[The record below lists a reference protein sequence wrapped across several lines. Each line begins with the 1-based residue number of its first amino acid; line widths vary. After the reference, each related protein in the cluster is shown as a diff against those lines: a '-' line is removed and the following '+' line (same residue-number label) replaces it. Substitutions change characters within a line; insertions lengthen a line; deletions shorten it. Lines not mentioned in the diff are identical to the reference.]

1 MSGNAPVDPAE
12 VPVFTG
18 DLEVLDTKVKALSTG
33 GAKIATAAGDVHTS
47 FGGLRAFYKAPE
59 AEQLFAVT
67 KPVSDTGLSLS
78 SDLCVIAGA
87 LGTYARDA
95 RPLKEKLDN
104 LKGEA
109 SAFRTKIAGDDK
121 WREDGDL
128 IEENLDRRNEIAEV
142 WTAFQEIERTCHN
155 KIVALVCGTPLKVN
169 DGSNKE
175 GMYGYDAEAL
185 KQSKS
190 LPWGDAVE
198 ESTPAWQV
206 WEHAWDF
213 GKGVI
218 VDGVWGTIKGLGTLV
233 GFSGW
238 DAAGQAW
245 VGLGKLATGLVITSI
260 PGANVAFWMAD
271 DKDMPGWLR
280 DSRTAM
286 KETGK
291 ALVAWDQWGEN
302 PARAAGAVTFNVV
315 TTVFTGGTGGAAAGA
330 GKAGAAAKA
339 LSFAGKAGR
348 AIDPTTYIF
357 KGAGAG
363 LSKIGDVMAGLKGMG
378 KIEIPALPEGAIT
391 LPEGSFKLPDGTLH
405 LPEGAAIPEG
415 AFEVPKGTV
424 QLPEGVAIPKG
435 AVDLG
440 DGMVKMPDGTP
451 PPAGSMPVPEG
462 AIKVPEGTT
471 ALPEGTAK
479 VTDLDGN
486 TVYVDGKGNL
496 LKEDGTLQQHHSAA
510 TKEPG
515 GQGADPANPTA
526 GADNPRVPNPTREP
540 ALAGAGAAHVGDN
553 AGGVI
558 RLGDSLDN
566 DLGDVGRSGDDAP
579 GGGAVDRTPGGGVGD
594 NLPTGQVGNNLPGGT
609 AGDNLPTNNLDNTAG
624 GAGRTGDNTPGAGST
639 PPGGNLG
646 DNTVP
651 GGRSETPGTGGGGRD
666 LPTGAVDEGLPGG
679 SSADNG
685 VPGGF
690 GRPETP
696 GAGGLDDAAHGAD
709 DAARAADDAAHRA
722 EYEAARDKP
731 ASERTPAER
740 AAITR
745 EHVRLAN
752 EDPVWRAEYY
762 DKWGPGKRNSAEEMV
777 DGQLLPKL
785 VEKPDGSWMA
795 ADELPYA
802 DPERFHLT
810 PLERGRDTVAPDDLK
825 HLDEVAAKRTA
836 GMELKKADVAFEK
849 NPTDET
855 AQALAD
861 AQKHYD
867 KTVGVDVSNNTKL
880 GEALGEEAA
889 RRHMLL
895 QKEFEGAKEVD
906 DPPLPETPNGSKK
919 FDQLW
924 RDKDGNLVI
933 VEAKGPNGTLEW
945 RQGNGE
951 LDSNTMVKQGTIEY
965 VRTIVAD
972 MEQRAFTSPGDA
984 KYAAEIKTAIENK
997 TLRFVLV
1004 QAAENTGKYAGAEL
1018 KHLKLF

>member
-1 MSGNAPVDPAE
+1 MSGNAAVDPAE

-87 LGTYARDA
+87 LGTYAREA

-104 LKGEA
+104 LRGEA
-109 SAFRTKIAGDDK
+109 SAFRTRIDGDDK

-128 IEENLDRRNEIAEV
+128 IEENLDRRNEIAGV
-142 WTAFQEIERTCHN
+142 WAAFQEIERTCHN
-155 KIVALVCGTPLKVN
+155 RIVALVCGTPLKVN
-169 DGSNKE
+169 DGSNQA

-260 PGANVAFWMAD
+260 PGANAVFWTAD
-271 DKDMPGWLR
+271 DKDMPAWLR

-315 TTVFTGGTGGAAAGA
+315 TTVFTGGAGGAAAGA
-330 GKAGAAAKA
+330 GKAGAAARA

-391 LPEGSFKLPDGTLH
+391 LPEGSFKMPDGTLH

-424 QLPEGVAIPKG
+424 QLPEGAAIPRG

-462 AIKVPEGTT
+462 AVKVPEGTT

-496 LKEDGTLQQHHSAA
+496 LKEDGTLQQHHTAV

-515 GQGADPANPTA
+515 GQGAGPANPTA

-540 ALAGAGAAHVGDN
+540 SLVGAGAAHVGDN
-553 AGGVI
+553 AGGVT
-558 RLGDSLDN
+558 RLGDSLGN
-566 DLGDVGRSGDDAP
+566 DLGDVGRLGDD
-579 GGGAVDRTPGGGVGD
+579 
-594 NLPTGQVGNNLPGGT
+594 
-609 AGDNLPTNNLDNTAG
+609 
-624 GAGRTGDNTPGAGST
+624 
-639 PPGGNLG
+639 
-646 DNTVP
+646 
-651 GGRSETPGTGGGGRD
+651 
-666 LPTGAVDEGLPGG
+666 
-679 SSADNG
+679 
-685 VPGGF
+685 
-690 GRPETP
+690 
-696 GAGGLDDAAHGAD
+696 
-709 DAARAADDAAHRA
+709 
-722 EYEAARDKP
+722 
-731 ASERTPAER
+731 
-740 AAITR
+740 
-745 EHVRLAN
+745 
-752 EDPVWRAEYY
+752 
-762 DKWGPGKRNSAEEMV
+762 
-777 DGQLLPKL
+777 
-785 VEKPDGSWMA
+785 
-795 ADELPYA
+795 
-802 DPERFHLT
+802 
-810 PLERGRDTVAPDDLK
+810 
-825 HLDEVAAKRTA
+825 
-836 GMELKKADVAFEK
+836 
-849 NPTDET
+849 
-855 AQALAD
+855 
-861 AQKHYD
+861 
-867 KTVGVDVSNNTKL
+867 
-880 GEALGEEAA
+880 
-889 RRHMLL
+889 
-895 QKEFEGAKEVD
+895 
-906 DPPLPETPNGSKK
+906 
-919 FDQLW
+919 
-924 RDKDGNLVI
+924 
-933 VEAKGPNGTLEW
+933 
-945 RQGNGE
+945 
-951 LDSNTMVKQGTIEY
+951 
-965 VRTIVAD
+965 
-972 MEQRAFTSPGDA
+972 
-984 KYAAEIKTAIENK
+984 
-997 TLRFVLV
+997 
-1004 QAAENTGKYAGAEL
+1004 
-1018 KHLKLF
+1018 